1 MAKVRGKE
9 DLPEWF
15 NLNEYQGCK
24 SFIAIDWMTAL
35 DKRRLLLELIETEDI
50 AGATKLAESIREDPT
65 DCFRLD
71 SDLPENPVKPLTFS
85 KISSKA
91 GISLLTG
98 FAFPE
103 RAEKWGKTLEA
114 IATGHW
120 LSHTDTA
127 EIDDPSDTSRC
138 LVVNLDATDS
148 VLKEAF
154 AEWLESVRL
163 QSKIDSKRELPA
175 YQKWHRYGLLPYLDL
190 LCWQKLTGNNIP
202 YDLMSRAV
210 GYAKG
215 GDSFRKIVPPLCKK
229 LPQLIAELE
238 ALAAIEN
245 DPERPEV

>member
-1 MAKVRGKE
+1 MANVRRRE

-15 NLNEYQGCK
+15 NLRDYEPCK
-24 SFIAIDWMTAL
+24 SFTAIDWMTAL
-35 DKRRLLLELIETEDI
+35 DHRRLLLELIEVNDI
-50 AGATKLAESIREDPT
+50 EGAIQLAERIRSDPT

-71 SDLPENPVKPLTFS
+71 SDLPENPVQPLTFS
-85 KISSKA
+85 TISSKA
-91 GISLLTG
+91 GLSLLTG

-127 EIDDPSDTSRC
+127 EIDKPSDTSRC

-245 DPERPEV
+245 DPERPGV